1 MWRLFKSLPLDER
14 IKLVALAAGK
24 VLPMKTVNRIRDFL
38 RGRKSYIVAAA
49 GLLGAVIAWIDGQI
63 TGTGLLAAI
72 WAAAQACFI
81 RAGIANEVA
90 KADEQTAE
98 QAERQANQ

>member
-24 VLPMKTVNRIRDFL
+24 VVPMKTVNKIREFL
-38 RGRKSYIVAAA
+38 RGRKSYLVAAA
-49 GLLGAVIAWIDGQI
+49 GLLGAVIAWTDGQI
-63 TGTGLLAAI
+63 TGTGLLTAV

-81 RAGIANEVA
+81 RAGISNEVA
-90 KADEQTAE
+90 KADEHT
-98 QAERQANQ
+98 ERQVNE